1 MGRNILIVD
10 DELIQLILMEKLLK
24 DAGFDPKRAN
34 SVDNAFK
41 ILGNEIP
48 DLIISDIEMN
58 EKDGFL
64 FRELLLQDQ
73 RYRDIPFLFLTSH
86 DDEFF
91 IQRGLDLKALDYIQK
106 DIPLNQLVSK
116 IDNILANGRAQKE
129 KSIYELKLIA
139 EKLNLKNVPS
149 KRLKLKN
156 FEIDFFHL
164 SYQNHPGGDFID
176 FIKIDDRF
184 TFIVVG
190 DVMGKKWG
198 AWFFSF
204 SFLSYIRSAI
214 RLCVFDGNLSVAQI
228 MQKINH
234 VIHTDDFLDDIF
246 ATLSLVLLDDQELT
260 ITYSGASDLPV
271 LKCDFESKKVNKF
284 KSNGLLLGFFKDG
297 NYNEQII
304 DNRKGDQFFLITDG
318 AIDYESNGL
327 KKTDITLFINQLEG
341 LFAKESSFIEIT
353 SEIFNKEKYQ
363 VDDCS
368 LISIKRI

>member
-1 MGRNILIVD
+1 MGRKILIVD
-10 DELIQLILMEKLLK
+10 DELFQLVLMEKLLK

-41 ILGNEIP
+41 SLINEIP
-48 DLIISDIEMN
+48 DLIISDIEMD

-73 RYRDIPFLFLTSH
+73 RYKDIPFLFLTSH

-106 DIPLNQLVSK
+106 NIPVNQLVSK

-129 KSIYELKLIA
+129 RSIYELKLIA
-139 EKLNLKNVPS
+139 EKLNLKNVPNKS
-149 KRLKLKN
+149 LKLKN
-156 FEIDFFHL
+156 FEVDFFHL
-164 SYQNHPGGDFID
+164 TYQNHPGGDFID
-176 FIKIDDRF
+176 FIKINDRF
-184 TFIVVG
+184 TFIVLG

-214 RLCVFDGNLSVAQI
+214 RLCVFDGNLSVSQI
-228 MQKINH
+228 MQKINQ
-234 VIHTDDFLDDIF
+234 VIHADDFLDDIF
-246 ATLSLVLLDDQELT
+246 ATLSLVLLDDQEVT
-260 ITYSGASDLPV
+260 IAYSGASDLPV
-271 LKCDFESKKVNKF
+271 LKCDFDSRKVEKF
-284 KSNGLLLGFFKDG
+284 KSNGLLLGFFEDG

-304 DNRKGDQFFLITDG
+304 DNHKGDQFFLLTDG
-318 AIDYESNGL
+318 AIDYESNGV
-327 KKTDITLFINQLEG
+327 KKTDISLFINQLEG
-341 LFAKESSFIEIT
+341 LFAKNCSFKEIT